1 MVIPSTTGVA
11 LPFDL
16 DAAKV
21 EGLPGSAYY
30 ISNFISI
37 EEEQLI
43 LEKVRDPENW
53 QNKTRIVRC
62 GFANL

>member
-1 MVIPSTTGVA
+1 MATTSTTGVA

-21 EGLPGSAYY
+21 DGLPGSAYY
-30 ISNFISI
+30 ISDFISI

-43 LEKVRDPENW
+43 LEKVRYPENR
-53 QNKTRIVRC
+53 QKKTRIVGC